1 MKTLQRIHT
10 LNELIQLIH
19 AMPASAFDDDDG
31 IYAVRKAMDV
41 RRSDWIASDE
51 YANQIYAED
60 KKLKERQKKD
70 TQRLAEREETIT
82 EMLAHGR
89 LVRGM
94 FLKVTGARDG
104 HGIRE
109 FLELSPSGN
118 RLVCRQWWPIR
129 KTQLHNHD
137 LGQCKRM
144 DDGTWVHSVNQI
156 TEHDFCRVAKILTT
170 SVLG

>member
-1 MKTLQRIHT
+1 MKTLQRIT
-10 LNELIQLIH
+10 SLNELIQLIN
-19 AMPASAFDDDDG
+19 AMPVSAFDDDDG
-31 IYAVRKAMDV
+31 INAVRKVLDV
-41 RRSDWIASDE
+41 RRGDWLGSDE
-51 YANQIYAED
+51 YANQIH
-60 KKLKERQKKD
+60 KESNALEQRRVKD
-70 TQRLAEREETIT
+70 TQRLEEREQRVA
-82 EMLAHGR
+82 EMLAHDQ
-89 LVRGM
+89 LVKGM

-109 FLELSPSGN
+109 FLELSPSGR

-156 TEHDFCRVAKILTT
+156 TEHDFCRVAKILTP
-170 SVLG
+170 SVTG